1 MKKVLFLFFFLIT
14 QSLDAEQKLTLVA
27 RVNNEI
33 ITSIDISNE
42 IAVIRLLNKNVDPN
56 SPSVKQAALENAINE
71 ILKTSEIKKNNIE
84 TSNKNRIDQQYAE
97 LLKKITQDNPSISKN
112 IKVKIYNK
120 MQLDYEWNALIAKKY
135 SWKVNINMNE
145 VDQKLENTKE
155 KTGDQ
160 SKLLAIKEDLITIE
174 KNKKLSI
181 YSDNHLEQIKKRSL
195 ITFFNEKNN
204 FNFTLRPSQ
213 C

>member
-56 SPSVKQAALENAINE
+56 NPSVKQAALENAINE
-71 ILKTSEIKKNNIE
+71 ILKTSEIKKNNIV

-195 ITFFNEKNN
+195 INLF
-204 FNFTLRPSQ
+204 
-213 C
+213 

>member
-42 IAVIRLLNKNVDPN
+42 IGVIRLLNKNVDPN
-56 SPSVKQAALENAINE
+56 SPGVKQAALENAINE

-97 LLKKITQDNPSISKN
+97 LLKKITQDNPSVSKN
-112 IKVKIYNK
+112 IKMKIYNK

-145 VDQKLENTKE
+145 VDQKLKNTKE

-195 ITFFNEKNN
+195 IKFF
-204 FNFTLRPSQ
+204 
-213 C
+213 

>member
-14 QSLDAEQKLTLVA
+14 HSLDAEQKLTLVA

-56 SPSVKQAALENAINE
+56 NPSVKQAALENAINE

-195 ITFFNEKNN
+195 INLF
-204 FNFTLRPSQ
+204 
-213 C
+213 

>member
-14 QSLDAEQKLTLVA
+14 HSLDAEQKLTLVA

-195 ITFFNEKNN
+195 INFF
-204 FNFTLRPSQ
+204 
-213 C
+213 

>member
-56 SPSVKQAALENAINE
+56 NPSVKQAALENAINE

-120 MQLDYEWNALIAKKY
+120 MQLDYAWNALIAKKY

-145 VDQKLENTKE
+145 IDQKLKNTKE
-155 KTGDQ
+155 KTDDQ
-160 SKLLAIKEDLITIE
+160 SKLLATKEELIMIE

-181 YSDNHLEQIKKRSL
+181 YSNNHLEQIKKRSL
-195 ITFFNEKNN
+195 IKFF
-204 FNFTLRPSQ
+204 
-213 C
+213 

>member
-1 MKKVLFLFFFLIT
+1 MKKILFLFFFLVSH
-14 QSLDAEQKLTLVA
+14 SLDAEQKLTLVA

-56 SPSVKQAALENAINE
+56 NPSVKQAALENAINE

-195 ITFFNEKNN
+195 INLF
-204 FNFTLRPSQ
+204 
-213 C
+213 

>member
-42 IAVIRLLNKNVDPN
+42 IGVIRLLNKNVDPN
-56 SPSVKQAALENAINE
+56 SPGVKQAALENAINE
-71 ILKTSEIKKNNIE
+71 ILKTSEIRKNNIE

-97 LLKKITQDNPSISKN
+97 LLKKITQDNPSVSKN
-112 IKVKIYNK
+112 IKMKIYNK

-145 VDQKLENTKE
+145 VDQKLKNTKE

-195 ITFFNEKNN
+195 IKFF
-204 FNFTLRPSQ
+204 
-213 C
+213 

>member
-135 SWKVNINMNE
+135 SWKVNININE

-195 ITFFNEKNN
+195 IKFF
-204 FNFTLRPSQ
+204 
-213 C
+213 

>member
-56 SPSVKQAALENAINE
+56 NPSVKQAALENAINE

-174 KNKKLSI
+174 KNKKLNI

-195 ITFFNEKNN
+195 INFF
-204 FNFTLRPSQ
+204 
-213 C
+213 

>member
-195 ITFFNEKNN
+195 INLF
-204 FNFTLRPSQ
+204 
-213 C
+213 

>member
-14 QSLDAEQKLTLVA
+14 HSLDAEQKLTLVA

-56 SPSVKQAALENAINE
+56 NPSVKQAALENAINE

-145 VDQKLENTKE
+145 IDQKLKNTKE
-155 KTGDQ
+155 KTDDQ
-160 SKLLAIKEDLITIE
+160 SKLLATKEELIMIE

-195 ITFFNEKNN
+195 INLF
-204 FNFTLRPSQ
+204 
-213 C
+213 

>member
-56 SPSVKQAALENAINE
+56 NPSVKQAALENAINE

-97 LLKKITQDNPSISKN
+97 LLKKITQDNPSVSKN
-112 IKVKIYNK
+112 IKMKIYNK
-120 MQLDYEWNALIAKKY
+120 MQLDYAWNALIAKKY

-145 VDQKLENTKE
+145 IDQKLKNTKE
-155 KTGDQ
+155 KTDDQ
-160 SKLLAIKEDLITIE
+160 SKFLATKEELIMIE

-181 YSDNHLEQIKKRSL
+181 YSNNHLEQIKKRSL
-195 ITFFNEKNN
+195 INLF
-204 FNFTLRPSQ
+204 
-213 C
+213 

>member
-14 QSLDAEQKLTLVA
+14 HSLDAEQKLTLVA

-56 SPSVKQAALENAINE
+56 NPSVKQAALENAINE

-195 ITFFNEKNN
+195 INFF
-204 FNFTLRPSQ
+204 
-213 C
+213 

>member
-1 MKKVLFLFFFLIT
+1 
-14 QSLDAEQKLTLVA
+14 
-27 RVNNEI
+27 
-33 ITSIDISNE
+33 
-42 IAVIRLLNKNVDPN
+42 
-56 SPSVKQAALENAINE
+56 
-71 ILKTSEIKKNNIE
+71 
-84 TSNKNRIDQQYAE
+84 
-97 LLKKITQDNPSISKN
+97 
-112 IKVKIYNK
+112 
-120 MQLDYEWNALIAKKY
+120 MQLDYECNALIAKKY

-195 ITFFNEKNN
+195 INLF
-204 FNFTLRPSQ
+204 
-213 C
+213 

>member
-14 QSLDAEQKLTLVA
+14 QSLNAEQKLTLVA

-56 SPSVKQAALENAINE
+56 SPGVKQAALENAINE
-71 ILKTSEIKKNNIE
+71 ILKTSEIRKNNIE

-97 LLKKITQDNPSISKN
+97 LLKKITQDNPSVSKN
-112 IKVKIYNK
+112 IKMKIYNK

-145 VDQKLENTKE
+145 VDQKLKNTKE

-195 ITFFNEKNN
+195 IKFF
-204 FNFTLRPSQ
+204 
-213 C
+213 

>member
-56 SPSVKQAALENAINE
+56 NPSVKQAALENAINE

-120 MQLDYEWNALIAKKY
+120 MQLDYAWNALIAKKY

-195 ITFFNEKNN
+195 INLF
-204 FNFTLRPSQ
+204 
-213 C
+213 

>member
-181 YSDNHLEQIKKRSL
+181 YSDNHLEQIKKTSL
-195 ITFFNEKNN
+195 INFF
-204 FNFTLRPSQ
+204 
-213 C
+213 

>member
-195 ITFFNEKNN
+195 INFF
-204 FNFTLRPSQ
+204 
-213 C
+213 

>member
-56 SPSVKQAALENAINE
+56 NPSVKQAALENAINE

-174 KNKKLSI
+174 KNKKLNI
-181 YSDNHLEQIKKRSL
+181 TQI
-195 ITFFNEKNN
+195 II
-204 FNFTLRPSQ
+204 
-213 C
+213 

>member
-14 QSLDAEQKLTLVA
+14 HSLDAEQKLTLVA

-56 SPSVKQAALENAINE
+56 NPSVKQAALENAINE

-97 LLKKITQDNPSISKN
+97 LLKKITQDNPSVSKN
-112 IKVKIYNK
+112 IKMKIYNK
-120 MQLDYEWNALIAKKY
+120 MQLDYAWNALIAKKY

-145 VDQKLENTKE
+145 IDQKLKNTKE
-155 KTGDQ
+155 KTDDQ
-160 SKLLAIKEDLITIE
+160 SKLLATKEELIMIE

-181 YSDNHLEQIKKRSL
+181 YSNNHLEQIKKRSL
-195 ITFFNEKNN
+195 IKFF
-204 FNFTLRPSQ
+204 
-213 C
+213 

>member
-1 MKKVLFLFFFLIT
+1 MKKVLFLFFFLISH
-14 QSLDAEQKLTLVA
+14 SLDAEQVLTLVA
-27 RVNNEI
+27 RVNSEI

-42 IAVIRLLNKNVDPN
+42 IAVIKLLNKNVDPN
-56 SPSVKQAALENAINE
+56 SSGVKQAALENAINE

-97 LLKKITQDNPSISKN
+97 LLKKITQDNPSVSKN
-112 IKVKIYNK
+112 IKMKIYNK
-120 MQLDYEWNALIAKKY
+120 MQLDYAWNALIAKKY

-195 ITFFNEKNN
+195 INLF
-204 FNFTLRPSQ
+204 
-213 C
+213 

>member
-14 QSLDAEQKLTLVA
+14 HSLDAEQKLTLVA

-97 LLKKITQDNPSISKN
+97 LLKKITQDNPSVSKN
-112 IKVKIYNK
+112 IKMKIYNK
-120 MQLDYEWNALIAKKY
+120 MQLDYAWNALIAKKY

-145 VDQKLENTKE
+145 IDQKLKNTKE
-155 KTGDQ
+155 KTDDQ
-160 SKLLAIKEDLITIE
+160 SKLLATKEELIMIE

-181 YSDNHLEQIKKRSL
+181 YSNNHLEQIKKRSL
-195 ITFFNEKNN
+195 IKFF
-204 FNFTLRPSQ
+204 
-213 C
+213 

>member
-14 QSLDAEQKLTLVA
+14 HSLEAEQKLTLVA

-56 SPSVKQAALENAINE
+56 NPSVKQAALENAINE

-195 ITFFNEKNN
+195 INLF
-204 FNFTLRPSQ
+204 
-213 C
+213 

>member
-42 IAVIRLLNKNVDPN
+42 IDVIRLLNKNVDPN
-56 SPSVKQAALENAINE
+56 SPGVKQAALENAINE
-71 ILKTSEIKKNNIE
+71 ILKTSEIRKNNIE

-97 LLKKITQDNPSISKN
+97 LLKKITQDNPSVSKN
-112 IKVKIYNK
+112 IKMKIYNK

-145 VDQKLENTKE
+145 VDQKLKNTKE

-195 ITFFNEKNN
+195 IKFF
-204 FNFTLRPSQ
+204 
-213 C
+213 

>member
-1 MKKVLFLFFFLIT
+1 MKKVLFLVFFLIT
-14 QSLDAEQKLTLVA
+14 QSLEAEQKLTMVA

-56 SPSVKQAALENAINE
+56 NPSVKQAALENAINE

-97 LLKKITQDNPSISKN
+97 LLKKITQDNPSVSKN
-112 IKVKIYNK
+112 IKMKIYNK
-120 MQLDYEWNALIAKKY
+120 MQLDYAWNALIAKKY

-145 VDQKLENTKE
+145 IDQKLKNTKE
-155 KTGDQ
+155 KTDYQ
-160 SKLLAIKEDLITIE
+160 SKLLATKEELIMIE

-181 YSDNHLEQIKKRSL
+181 YSNNHLEQIKKRSL
-195 ITFFNEKNN
+195 INLF
-204 FNFTLRPSQ
+204 
-213 C
+213 

>member
-56 SPSVKQAALENAINE
+56 NPSVKQAALENAINE

-195 ITFFNEKNN
+195 INLF
-204 FNFTLRPSQ
+204 
-213 C
+213 

>member
-14 QSLDAEQKLTLVA
+14 QSLDAEQKLMLVA

-42 IAVIRLLNKNVDPN
+42 IDVIRLLNKNVDPN
-56 SPSVKQAALENAINE
+56 SPGVKQAALENAINE
-71 ILKTSEIKKNNIE
+71 ILKTSEIRKNNIE

-97 LLKKITQDNPSISKN
+97 LLKKITQDNPSVSKN
-112 IKVKIYNK
+112 IKMKIYNK

-145 VDQKLENTKE
+145 VDQKLKNTKE

-195 ITFFNEKNN
+195 IKFF
-204 FNFTLRPSQ
+204 
-213 C
+213 

>member
-14 QSLDAEQKLTLVA
+14 HSLDAEQKLTLVA

-195 ITFFNEKNN
+195 INLF
-204 FNFTLRPSQ
+204 
-213 C
+213 

>member
-14 QSLDAEQKLTLVA
+14 HSLDAEQKLTLVA

-56 SPSVKQAALENAINE
+56 NPSVKQAALENAINE

-174 KNKKLSI
+174 KNKKLNI

-195 ITFFNEKNN
+195 INLF
-204 FNFTLRPSQ
+204 
-213 C
+213 

>member
-1 MKKVLFLFFFLIT
+1 MKKVLFLFFFLISH
-14 QSLDAEQKLTLVA
+14 SLDTEQALTLVA
-27 RVNNEI
+27 RVNSEI

-42 IAVIRLLNKNVDPN
+42 IAVIKLLNKNVDPN
-56 SPSVKQAALENAINE
+56 SSGVKQAALENAINE

-120 MQLDYEWNALIAKKY
+120 MQLDYAWNALIAKKY

-145 VDQKLENTKE
+145 IDQKLKNTKE
-155 KTGDQ
+155 KTDDQ
-160 SKLLAIKEDLITIE
+160 SKLLATKEELIMIE

-181 YSDNHLEQIKKRSL
+181 YSNNHLEQIKKRSL
-195 ITFFNEKNN
+195 IKFF
-204 FNFTLRPSQ
+204 
-213 C
+213 

>member
-14 QSLDAEQKLTLVA
+14 HSLDAEQKLTLVA

-71 ILKTSEIKKNNIE
+71 ILKTSEIKKIISRQAIRIE
-84 TSNKNRIDQQYAE
+84 LTS
-97 LLKKITQDNPSISKN
+97 S
-112 IKVKIYNK
+112 
-120 MQLDYEWNALIAKKY
+120 MQN
-135 SWKVNINMNE
+135 
-145 VDQKLENTKE
+145 
-155 KTGDQ
+155 
-160 SKLLAIKEDLITIE
+160 
-174 KNKKLSI
+174 
-181 YSDNHLEQIKKRSL
+181 
-195 ITFFNEKNN
+195 
-204 FNFTLRPSQ
+204 